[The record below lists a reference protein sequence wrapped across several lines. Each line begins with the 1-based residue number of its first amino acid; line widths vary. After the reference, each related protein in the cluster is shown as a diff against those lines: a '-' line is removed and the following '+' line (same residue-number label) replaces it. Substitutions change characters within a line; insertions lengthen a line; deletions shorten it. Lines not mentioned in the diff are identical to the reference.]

1 MSRDILRIAAAMPVV
16 AAFDAGASTSS
27 PWQRP
32 ASAPAPAD
40 NRVTAARVSAAS
52 REQSM
57 RAGQVTSAMSE
68 INSGTQRNADMV
80 SQAAASTETLRSEAR
95 ALMAS
100 VSEFG
105 HQNEAAA
112 A

>member
-1 MSRDILRIAAAMPVV
+1 MLPPIIRIAAAALAVIAV
-16 AAFDAGASTSS
+16 FDTGASTSS

-32 ASAPAPAD
+32 AAAPAPAD
-40 NRVTAARVSAAS
+40 NHVTAARGC

-68 INSGTQRNADMV
+68 INSGTQRNAGMV
-80 SQAAASTETLRSEAR
+80 SQATASTETLRSEAR